1 MIQKFWRSAGASRR
15 RSIGA
20 AAVASVAAASF
31 IAATASGHQGPQ
43 PFTGFSHRSL
53 HTVFNRSHE
62 HGRDHG
68 GQANSTA
75 VAVNHVYT
83 TPGQGALAVDAEQG
97 VLAGDRG
104 GALQITDFSQPQHGS
119 LTLNPDGSF
128 NYHPALGF
136 SGTDTFTYTVSN
148 AVHLYTDHLPP
159 LGTVGGVSLNAGGF
173 GSSVYPDPGHPGFF
187 YGLEDRGPNVTAPDG
202 NMVLPIPSYDPS
214 IGLFQ
219 MVGNDAVLIKK
230 IPLQGPDGQP
240 YSGMIP
246 PESATGEGVAAD
258 INGTQLSQDQEGYDS
273 EGLVAMPDGTFWVSD
288 EYGPYITHF
297 NQDGDQIQRFSP
309 YNGTLPAELQYRVA
323 NKGMEGLTVTPD
335 GKELVGIM
343 QSSLQQPD
351 IGTLK
356 ATKLVPTRIVT
367 IDLRTHA
374 EHEYLY
380 MLHNPAANGTAV
392 SEIAALS
399 DTTFLVDERDGCF
412 PGQPGM
418 NPPTP
423 GAAPTECATTPN
435 QASFKQLYK
444 IDISHATDVGPDA
457 HVRNATYVGNFKVG
471 QPGGLLV
478 GGKSIEDLVSGDT
491 TTTDAAAALEA
502 AGIAPASSSLFL
514 DVNTLLGSVNPQFG
528 FYSHDKMEGVAV
540 VDNGNQIVISNDS
553 DFGITAA
560 DFANGTTPPYTL
572 EEKLSPVTGEE
583 DNGEYLAVDMNRV
596 TASGGADASNVSTGT
611 VTINVKAAN

>member
-1 MIQKFWRSAGASRR
+1 MA
-15 RSIGA
+15 A
-20 AAVASVAAASF
+20 AAVVSSVAVGSF
-31 IAATASGHQGPQ
+31 IAAAASGHQGPK
-43 PFTGFSHRSL
+43 PFTGFSHRSF
-53 HTVFNRSHE
+53 HTVFSGSRGHAR
-62 HGRDHG
+62 GRDG
-68 GQANSTA
+68 RGNSTA
-75 VAVNHVYT
+75 VAVNHSYT
-83 TPGQGALAVDAEQG
+83 TPAQGALAVNADQG
-97 VLAGDRG
+97 VLAGDHG
-104 GALQITDFSQPQHGS
+104 GDLQITDSSQPQHGS

-159 LGTVGGVSLNAGGF
+159 LGTFGGVSINAGGF

-219 MVGNDAVLIKK
+219 MVGNDAVLIRK
-230 IPLQGPDGQP
+230 IPLQGPLGQP

-246 PESATGEGVAAD
+246 PESAAGEGVAAD
-258 INGTQLSQDQEGYDS
+258 INGTQLSQDPEGYDS
-273 EGLVAMPDGTFWVSD
+273 EGLVAMSDGTFWVSD
-288 EYGPYITHF
+288 EYGPYVTHF
-297 NQDGDQIQRFSP
+297 NQFGDQIQRFSP

-351 IGTLK
+351 IGSVK

-380 MLHNPAANGTAV
+380 MLHDPSANGTAV

-412 PGQPGM
+412 P
-418 NPPTP
+418 
-423 GAAPTECATTPN
+423 
-435 QASFKQLYK
+435 ASR
-444 IDISHATDVGPDA
+444 A
-457 HVRNATYVGNFKVG
+457 
-471 QPGGLLV
+471 
-478 GGKSIEDLVSGDT
+478 
-491 TTTDAAAALEA
+491 
-502 AGIAPASSSLFL
+502 
-514 DVNTLLGSVNPQFG
+514 
-528 FYSHDKMEGVAV
+528 
-540 VDNGNQIVISNDS
+540 
-553 DFGITAA
+553 
-560 DFANGTTPPYTL
+560 
-572 EEKLSPVTGEE
+572 
-583 DNGEYLAVDMNRV
+583 
-596 TASGGADASNVSTGT
+596 
-611 VTINVKAAN
+611 